1 MQPKVGVQQNS
12 VTLIWVPAHTGFKG
26 NEEADK
32 LAKNGASSSFIG
44 PEPYSGVSVGVIK
57 HSKKQWL
64 GNQFKNHWK
73 KVPKQRQSKEMIL
86 EPEVIRNKL
95 ILRLSRRHIRII
107 TMLLDTECSSIIC
120 TTWA

>member
-1 MQPKVGVQQNS
+1 MKNR
-12 VTLIWVPAHTGFKG
+12 I
-26 NEEADK
+26 K

-57 HSKKQWL
+57 HSKKQWVV
-64 GNQFKNHWK
+64 NQFKNHWK
-73 KVPKQRQSKEMIL
+73 KVPKQKQSKEMIL

-95 ILRLSRRHIRII
+95 ILKSLVGDMFESLQCY
-107 TMLLDTECSSIIC
+107 LLDTECSSIIC